1 MQTIQ
6 TIGAASSIAGNRLGC
21 CGGPMALR
29 RSGLIGVLARQYGL
43 QLNWQQILQP
53 NLTRSTEVAL
63 TRLCRHIRRQIHS
76 CITTEQPFIF
86 MGGDHSCA
94 MGVWGGAL
102 KAVKKPRNFG
112 LIWVDAHM
120 DAHTFAT
127 SGSGNIHG
135 MPVAALLG
143 KADQRLAAIYGDCP
157 SLDPSRLVLI
167 GIRSYEPAE
176 ERLLKS
182 LGVQIYTMERV
193 KEAGG
198 LSLLMRQIIRR
209 MRQRCHRYGLSID
222 LDAIDPKHAPGVGT
236 PVAGG
241 LSSIA
246 LSRTLRG
253 LGADPKLVG
262 VEISEFNPRQDKNY
276 HTARLVEQLIG
287 SIYGDCWVGTNN
299 RLPTLH
305 ESAK

>member
-6 TIGAASSIAGNRLGC
+6 TIGAASCIAGNQSGC

-29 RSGLIGVLARQYGL
+29 RSGLIGILARHHGL
-43 QLNWQQILQP
+43 QLQWQQVLQP
-53 NLTRSTEVAL
+53 NPAHSTEVAL
-63 TRLCRHIRRQIHS
+63 ARLLRHIRQNIQS
-76 CITTEQPFIF
+76 CIAINQPFIF

-102 KAVKKPRNFG
+102 KAVKRQRNFG

-127 SGSGNIHG
+127 SSSGNIHG
-135 MPVAALLG
+135 MPIAALLG

-157 SLDPSRLVLI
+157 TLDPSRLVLI

-182 LGVQIYTMERV
+182 LGVQVYTMERV
-193 KEAGG
+193 QQAGG
-198 LSLLMRQIIRR
+198 LSLLMRLVIRR
-209 MRQRCHRYGLSID
+209 MSQRCHHYGLSID
-222 LDAIDPKHAPGVGT
+222 LDGIDPNDAPGVGT

-241 LSSIA
+241 LSGVA
-246 LSRTLRG
+246 LCRALKG
-253 LGADPKLVG
+253 LGADPALIG
-262 VEISEFNPRQDKNY
+262 IEISEFNPGQDQNH
-276 HTARLVEQLIG
+276 HTARLVERLIG
-287 SIYGDCWVGTNN
+287 SIYGDRWI
-299 RLPTLH
+299 
-305 ESAK
+305 

>member
-6 TIGAASSIAGNRLGC
+6 TIGAASCIAGNRSGC

-29 RSGLIGVLARQYGL
+29 RSGLIGILARHHGL
-43 QLNWQQILQP
+43 QLQWQQVLQP
-53 NLTRSTEVAL
+53 NPAHSTEVAL
-63 TRLCRHIRRQIHS
+63 ARLLRHIRRNIQS
-76 CITTEQPFIF
+76 CITIKQPFIF

-102 KAVKKPRNFG
+102 KAVKQQRNFG

-120 DAHTFAT
+120 DSHTFAT
-127 SGSGNIHG
+127 SSSGNIHG
-135 MPVAALLG
+135 MPIAALLG

-182 LGVQIYTMERV
+182 LGVQVYTMERIKQV
-193 KEAGG
+193 GG
-198 LSLLMRQIIRR
+198 LSLLMRLVIRR
-209 MRQRCHRYGLSID
+209 MSQRCHHYGLSID
-222 LDAIDPKHAPGVGT
+222 LDGIDPNDAPGVGT

-241 LSSIA
+241 LSGVA
-246 LSRTLRG
+246 LCRALKG
-253 LGADPKLVG
+253 LGADPALVG
-262 VEISEFNPRQDKNY
+262 IEISEFNPGRDQN
-276 HTARLVEQLIG
+276 HRTARLVERLIG
-287 SIYGDCWVGTNN
+287 SVYGDRWI
-299 RLPTLH
+299 
-305 ESAK
+305 